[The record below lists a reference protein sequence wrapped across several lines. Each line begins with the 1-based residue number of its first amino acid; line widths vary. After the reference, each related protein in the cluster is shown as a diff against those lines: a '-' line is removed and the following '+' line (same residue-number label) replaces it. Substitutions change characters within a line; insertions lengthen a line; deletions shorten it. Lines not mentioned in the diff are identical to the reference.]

1 MVTLGS
7 QLDDVQLLIVIG
19 GCSLQEITT
28 EIVLRLQ
35 KSYTMVVPLKTDNVI
50 NTMVRYKC
58 SLLSLHNYY
67 PFQELLCFSF
77 NSFIKLGD
85 FD

>member
-1 MVTLGS
+1 MILGS

-28 EIVLRLQ
+28 GIVPRLQ

-50 NTMVRYKC
+50 NTMVRYK
-58 SLLSLHNYY
+58 LLPTFLA
-67 PFQELLCFSF
+67 
-77 NSFIKLGD
+77 
-85 FD
+85 